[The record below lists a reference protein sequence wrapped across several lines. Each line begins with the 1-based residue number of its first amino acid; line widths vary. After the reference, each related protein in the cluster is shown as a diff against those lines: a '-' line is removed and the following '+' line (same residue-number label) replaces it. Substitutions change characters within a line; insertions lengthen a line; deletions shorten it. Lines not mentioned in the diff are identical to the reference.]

1 MLGLRNSGAPGRAA
15 FHRLF
20 DAGIILK
27 GLDGALEIGGGLL
40 LLTVR
45 PRTLNAVVYFLTAH
59 ELSEDPGD
67 LVASLLRQAVL
78 HLSANTKLFAALY
91 LAGHG
96 LAKVLLVAG
105 LLRGRPWAYPA
116 ALWFLGAFVLYQLYR
131 LLLTGAPALGVLTAF
146 DVAVMVL
153 IWREYRFRVG

>member
-1 MLGLRNSGAPGRAA
+1 
-15 FHRLF
+15 
-20 DAGIILK
+20 
-27 GLDGALEIGGGLL
+27 
-40 LLTVR
+40 
-45 PRTLNAVVYFLTAH
+45 
-59 ELSEDPGD
+59 
-67 LVASLLRQAVL
+67 
-78 HLSANTKLFAALY
+78 
-91 LAGHG
+91 
-96 LAKVLLVAG
+96 VAG